1 MAKLCAVLLAACAAL
16 LALGAVPSLAGDPNM
31 LQDVCVADYISL
43 HGPLRV
49 NGYPCKRA
57 ENVTADDF
65 FYGGLASA
73 ADVYGG
79 GNPMGS
85 VLTAADVERLPG
97 LNTLGISMSRIDY
110 APWGGTNPPH
120 SHPCATEILF
130 VAEGTLQ
137 VGFVTTSGRHITRG
151 VPGGGGEGVFVFPR
165 GMMHYERSVGEA
177 PAVAISAFD
186 SQLPGTQRLGEA
198 MFGAG
203 PGVPTD
209 VLARALQTDGGV
221 VESIRAKF
229 QPK

>member
-1 MAKLCAVLLAACAAL
+1 MAKLCVVLLTACAAL
-16 LALGAVPSLAGDPNM
+16 LALGAAPSLAGDPNM
-31 LQDVCVADYISL
+31 LQDICVADYMSL
-43 HGPLRV
+43 QGPLRV
-49 NGYPCKRA
+49 NGYPCKPA

-85 VLTAADVERLPG
+85 VVTVADVERLPG
-97 LNTLGISMSRIDY
+97 LNTLGVSMSRVDY

-120 SHPCATEILF
+120 SHQHATEILF

-137 VGFVTTSGRHITRG
+137 VGFVTTSGRHITRA
-151 VPGGGGEGVFVFPR
+151 VPKGGLFVFPR

-198 MFGAG
+198 MFGAA

>member
-16 LALGAVPSLAGDPNM
+16 LALGAARSTLAGDPGM
-31 LQDVCVADYISL
+31 LQDLCVADYMSL
-43 HGPLRV
+43 QGPLRV
-49 NGYPCKRA
+49 NGYPCKPA

-85 VLTAADVERLPG
+85 VVTTADVERLPG
-97 LNTLGISMSRIDY
+97 LNTLGVSMSRIDY

-120 SHPCATEILF
+120 SHPRATEILY
-130 VAEGTLQ
+130 VAEGTLE
-137 VGFVTTSGRHITRG
+137 VGFVTTAGRHITRG
-151 VPGGGGEGVFVFPR
+151 VPRGGVFVFPR

-198 MFGAG
+198 MFGAT

>member
-120 SHPCATEILF
+120 SHP
-130 VAEGTLQ
+130 
-137 VGFVTTSGRHITRG
+137 
-151 VPGGGGEGVFVFPR
+151 
-165 GMMHYERSVGEA
+165 VGEA

>member
-1 MAKLCAVLLAACAAL
+1 MRLCHVSYVCAA
-16 LALGAVPSLAGDPNM
+16 
-31 LQDVCVADYISL
+31 
-43 HGPLRV
+43 LRV
-49 NGYPCKRA
+49 NGYPCKPA

-85 VLTAADVERLPG
+85 VVTVADVERLPG
-97 LNTLGISMSRIDY
+97 LNTLGVSMSRVDY

-120 SHPCATEILF
+120 SHQHATEILF

-137 VGFVTTSGRHITRG
+137 VGFVTTSGRHITRA
-151 VPGGGGEGVFVFPR
+151 VPKGGLFVFPR

-198 MFGAG
+198 MFGAA